1 MTSKTSDFARYNRA
15 SQVGAPLISRKDTII
30 IAMLV
35 NIALLVVL
43 FATASKRHEVALAAK
58 TADIAQVS
66 SPIDRVADKSVSKS
80 SSKTAVKTASKLP
93 VDEIDELLA
102 ELATNSAAPA
112 KTASATTKS
121 SAKSTN
127 NTSSSS
133 VASAKQDSQ
142 PEYYVI
148 KSGDNPWTIARKF
161 HIKFEDL
168 LRLNNLD
175 EEKAKNLKIG
185 QKLRIR

>member
-15 SQVGAPLISRKDTII
+15 PLAGAPLISRKDTII

-58 TADIAQVS
+58 TAEIVQMPAA
-66 SPIDRVADKSVSKS
+66 VAMPTKTVSK
-80 SSKTAVKTASKLP
+80 AVSKLP
-93 VDEIDELLA
+93 IDEIDELLA
-102 ELATNSAAPA
+102 ELATNNAVPATAAQTSSKASVKSA
-112 KTASATTKS
+112 SKS
-121 SAKSTN
+121 STAPKSL
-127 NTSSSS
+127 
-133 VASAKQDSQ
+133 QEGQ